1 MELVNNMSLAFV
13 SYVKTEKKETVEK
26 PADSFTQSEQFSS
39 LLTQKQQNDFPYGS
53 LAKDGVVEYN
63 GVVFFG
69 DSKTHTL
76 SLGDVSDPGKVLNIS
91 LPSGGNLKVNVDN
104 LNQLS
109 QAAGM
114 FSPEDL
120 NAILRA
126 IEQYKHCTQKLNEID
141 DLENQDVEESSQETP
156 MQAFERLKNQ
166 YSEKH
171 KHTAD
176 NIKSEDDWREMDED
190 QWGKLIERID
200 QYIDAY
206 REELEELKERQ
217 DEVARKSAAEAP
229 ADKKAIAASSAALDV
244 AVSGL
249 AGEDTGDDAGVLE
262 KSSWT
267 YGMTT
272 EDQGIIA
279 TAKKANEF
287 AEDMSSKI
295 QEMLLAQE
303 EIPEEEPFVYYS
315 EEHEERDSHT

>member
-126 IEQYKHCTQKLNEID
+126 IEQYKQ
-141 DLENQDVEESSQETP
+141 SSQETP